1 MKEEVII
8 WKLQAKA
15 GKFGFVIPEDRDYY
29 GGDFFVLNS
38 NFNGANDWDKVEA
51 RELAKS
57 KWKKPEVKIIKVL
70 SWVNKT
76 VKSEKNNSNSWD
88 VVKVVE
94 WIYSWWDGNFG
105 FIDVEWQEKWF
116 FVYGHKKNGARDG
129 DMVKADII
137 IFKDKEEAIV
147 TEIIL
152 GQQEELLE
160 WVYRDN
166 DRFWFVVSDNWEWDI
181 FIAGSRKG
189 YAQNWDRVEVKVIK
203 RWGKNPEGVI
213 TRVL

>member
-1 MKEEVII
+1 MSEELII

-15 GKFGFVIPEDRDYY
+15 GKFGFVIPDDREYY
-29 GGDFFVLNS
+29 WGDFFVLNS
-38 NFNGANDWDKVEA
+38 NFNGANDWDRVEA

-70 SWVNKT
+70 SWINKA
-76 VKSEKNNSNSWD
+76 EKKPKIDSNSSD

-94 WIYSWWDGNFG
+94 WIYSWWDGNFW

-116 FVYGHKKNGARDG
+116 FVYGHKKNWARDW

-147 TEIIL
+147 TEIL
-152 GQQEELLE
+152 GKEDELLE
-160 WVYRDN
+160 WVYRDS
-166 DRFWFVVSDNWEWDI
+166 DRFWFVVTDNNNWDV
-181 FIAGSRKG
+181 FIAGSRKAD
-189 YAQNWDRVEVKVIK
+189 AQNWDRVEVKIIK
-203 RWGKNPEGVI
+203 RWGKNPEWVI